1 MRTIALA
8 SGLLCLSFG
17 IPAAACTCV
26 IVDPAS
32 AFNDA
37 KAVFIAEVIEG
48 TDQVSTPGAQGTSQ
62 PVEVGEVRLAV
73 TEVFKGEIG
82 REATVVNSN
91 QTTCALKE
99 LRRGKQYVF
108 YAGGSKGDSKLYS
121 GPCTRTGALDSEEVR
136 EDLQFLRSLPP
147 AGSGGA
153 LRGSV
158 RENRRWQG
166 SAPLP
171 GVTVEIQGP
180 QSQQFTAT
188 TGPDGRFEVK
198 DLPPGR
204 YRVEPQY
211 PRTHLGERRFME
223 VELSDR
229 GGADAGFEAFIN
241 GELLVRT
248 VDRQGRPF
256 NNALPQLQEAH
267 LINDGIAW
275 PTQGYPV
282 GAGGDFLLRGVPPGE
297 YLLYL
302 NVEDAR
308 EHRRQKYFY
317 PGTFNQGEAVTF
329 KIGRAEKKRAV
340 PDFRLPEGFNIR
352 SVTGQ
357 VTLKD
362 GKPATRA
369 RVLLN
374 CGTAND
380 TPMLTDSAN
389 SVPVDAKGRFRID
402 AIVGQKYLLSV
413 YGYDSAET
421 LMQSPKTPIEI
432 PPGKDELERNLVLSE
447 SGFTGGCTA

>member
-1 MRTIALA
+1 MRKIVLA

-17 IPAAACTCV
+17 MPVAACSCVMNGPAA
-26 IVDPAS
+26 

-48 TDQVSTPGAQGTSQ
+48 TDQVSTPAVQGTSQ
-62 PVEVGEVRLAV
+62 LVEVGEVRLTVA
-73 TEVFKGEIG
+73 EVFKGEIG
-82 REATVVNSN
+82 REATVVNRN
-91 QTTCALKE
+91 EATCALKE

-108 YAGGSKGDSKLYS
+108 YAHGSQGDAKLYS
-121 GPCTRTGALDSEEVR
+121 GPCTRTSALDSDEVR
-136 EDLQFLRSLPP
+136 EDLRFLRSLPA
-147 AGSGGA
+147 AGSGGT

-171 GVTVEIQGP
+171 GVTVQIQGS

-198 DLPPGR
+198 DLPPGK

-211 PRTHLGERRFME
+211 SRTHLGERRFMD

-229 GGADAGFEAFIN
+229 GAADVGFEAFIN

-248 VDRQGRPF
+248 VDRQGRSF
-256 NNALPQLQEAH
+256 NNALPQLQEVH

-275 PTQGYPV
+275 PTQGYAV
-282 GAGGDFLLRGVPPGE
+282 GAGGDFLLRGVPPGD

-308 EHRRQKYFY
+308 ERWRQKYFY

-329 KIGRAEKKRAV
+329 KIGLAEKKRAV

-352 SVTGQ
+352 SVTGRL
-357 VTLKD
+357 TLQD

-369 RVLLN
+369 RVSLN
-374 CGTAND
+374 CGTTSDA
-380 TPMLTDSAN
+380 PMLADSGY

-402 AIVGQKYLLSV
+402 AIVGQKYLLSA
-413 YGYDSAET
+413 YGYDPEEA
-421 LMQSPKTPIEI
+421 LVQSSKTPIEI
-432 PPGKDELERNLVLSE
+432 APGQDALERDLVLSE
-447 SGFTGGCTA
+447 SGYTGGCRP